1 MRMFYLF
8 IVRIMN
14 NLLKKSL
21 YASAGAGLLALNTAN
36 TFAGGSPT
44 NTFGVD
50 KASTTAGALENE
62 TLPQTIQ
69 NYVNYLMTF
78 LYLIA
83 VLYALWGGF
92 QILTAGGDDDKVS
105 KGKTILIQ
113 GAIGLFVIW
122 ISGTIVK
129 FVLSVLAS

>member
-1 MRMFYLF
+1 
-8 IVRIMN
+8 MN
-14 NLLKKSL
+14 NLVKKSL
-21 YASAGAGLLALNTAN
+21 YASAGTALVAMNSVNTVLAWGSNKSEQ
-36 TFAGGSPT
+36 TFW
-44 NTFGVD
+44 FD
-50 KASTTAGALENE
+50 KASSTRSKLEDQD
-62 TLPQTIQ
+62 LAVTIQ
-69 NYVNYLMTF
+69 DYVNFLMTF

-113 GAIGLFVIW
+113 GATGLFVIW
-122 ISGTIVK
+122 ISGTIIK

>member
-1 MRMFYLF
+1 
-8 IVRIMN
+8 MN
-14 NLLKKSL
+14 NLVKNSL
-21 YASAGAGLLALNTAN
+21 YATAGAGLLALNTVNVLAGAPTT
-36 TFAGGSPT
+36 TFW
-44 NTFGVD
+44 VD
-50 KASTTAGALENE
+50 KAATTTGNLE
-62 TLPQTIQ
+62 TTDLPTTIQ
-69 NYVNYLMTF
+69 QYVNFLMTF

-92 QILTAGGDDDKVS
+92 QILTAGGDDEKVS

>member
-1 MRMFYLF
+1 
-8 IVRIMN
+8 MN
-14 NLLKKSL
+14 NLVKNSL
-21 YASAGAGLLALNTAN
+21 YATAGAGLLALNTVN
-36 TFAGGSPT
+36 VLAGGAPST
-44 NTFGVD
+44 TFGVNN
-50 KASTTAGALENE
+50 ASTTTNNLE
-62 TLPQTIQ
+62 TTDLPTTIQ
-69 NYVNYLMTF
+69 QYVNFLMTF

-92 QILTAGGDDDKVS
+92 QILTAGGDDEKVS